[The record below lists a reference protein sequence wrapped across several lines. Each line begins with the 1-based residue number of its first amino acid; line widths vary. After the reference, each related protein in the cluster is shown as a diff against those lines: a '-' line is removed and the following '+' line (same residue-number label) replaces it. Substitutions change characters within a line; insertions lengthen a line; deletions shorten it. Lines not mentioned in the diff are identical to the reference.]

1 MQAVGESYYVLKD
14 GQRQGPFSAR
24 ELIERLHAGD
34 FTPDDVCLRRG
45 DSATMRLRDAITWL
59 EPLPVY
65 PLSVERAA
73 PAPLGPVLADDAV
86 EILYRG
92 HPSALNYITSILIS
106 LGWLVAGI
114 GMIFANPA
122 VLFWAMGFGL
132 LTLLRIGYAR
142 ITNVFIV
149 SRDRAELIQGLI
161 AKSSKEV
168 RIRDIRA
175 INVIKRFP
183 AGWLD
188 VGNLEISSSA
198 SGEVEVL
205 FKGVRAPHRIKKLIR
220 QFQDQAG

>member
-1 MQAVGESYYVLKD
+1 MHAVGESYYVLKD
-14 GQRQGPFSAR
+14 GQRLGPFSPR

-34 FTPDDVCLRRG
+34 FTYDDVCLRRG
-45 DSATMRLRDAITWL
+45 DTATMRLRDAITWL
-59 EPLPVY
+59 EAPPAY
-65 PLSVERAA
+65 PLAIEHAA
-73 PAPLGPVLADDAV
+73 LAELARVDDAV
-86 EILYRG
+86 EFLYRG

-106 LGWLVAGI
+106 LGWLVMGI
-114 GMIFANPA
+114 AMIFANPA
-122 VLFWAMGFGL
+122 VIFWALGFGL
-132 LTLLRIGYAR
+132 LTLLRIGYSR
-142 ITNVFIV
+142 ITNVYIV
-149 SRDRAELIQGLI
+149 SPDRAELIQGLI

-220 QFQDQAG
+220 QFQDQAK